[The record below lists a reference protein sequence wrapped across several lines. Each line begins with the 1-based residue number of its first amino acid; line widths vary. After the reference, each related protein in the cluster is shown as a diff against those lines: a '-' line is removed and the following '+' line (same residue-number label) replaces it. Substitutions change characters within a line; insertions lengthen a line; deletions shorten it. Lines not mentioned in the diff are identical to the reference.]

1 MMRRFAARA
10 ACACAFALA
19 VLSGRVLD
27 RTTGQGLAHVHVSAS
42 AVRVTTD
49 ASGHYILRGL
59 KPGATAVT
67 LESDDVP
74 AQHFTVTVG
83 SGTTA
88 HDFRACSTTLDYS
101 CAAPALPGG
110 AGGAS

>member
-1 MMRRFAARA
+1 MIV
-10 ACACAFALA
+10 AL
-19 VLSGRVLD
+19 VLALLTGHVLD
-27 RTTGQGLAHVHVSAS
+27 RTTGQGLAHV
-42 AVRVTTD
+42 RVTAGSTHTTTD
-49 ASGHYILRGL
+49 GSGAFTLRGL
-59 KPGATAVT
+59 KTGPLAVT

>member
-1 MMRRFAARA
+1 VIRRHAAPLA
-10 ACACAFALA
+10 LAFALA

-27 RTTGQGLAHVHVSAS
+27 RTTGQGLAHVRVSA
-42 AVRVTTD
+42 AATRATTD
-49 ASGHYILRGL
+49 AAGRYVLRGL

-74 AQHFTVTVG
+74 AQHFTVIVG
-83 SGTTA
+83 SGANA

-101 CAAPALPGG
+101 CAAPAAPDG